1 MTDRLSGF
9 VVVLEEDTR
18 DDDAQ
23 ATLDAIRQ
31 LRGVLSVEPHIRDV
45 GELISRSRI
54 KREIMTNLLAM
65 ARDA

>member
-31 LRGVLSVEPHIRDV
+31 IRGVLSVEPHVSDIGAIIALSRTKHEILN
-45 GELISRSRI
+45 GLIAI
-54 KREIMTNLLAM
+54 V
-65 ARDA
+65 RDA